1 MDDNGDQ
8 VIKKQTSAVNSSSS
22 PSNQENG
29 GPVPMQTTSFSLLA
43 VASLSSMGVTNS
55 PPRTEGL
62 SATLSHLPQ
71 SLIGCHSVHLAGINP
86 EHQNEKPE
94 QQCIVASEE
103 TTPKKQIVPI
113 PAINHP
119 KAVSVQGD
127 GLNLKQYTAESEDAM
142 IVSDICA
149 LDVTIQPHI
158 NNFSEQGSDMIQE
171 QVGTG
176 AGTVIAEGV
185 NNDVFAAA
193 TTTMEKLEVSK
204 ADQRIEGTVQLVQHS
219 AKR

>member
-1 MDDNGDQ
+1 
-8 VIKKQTSAVNSSSS
+8 
-22 PSNQENG
+22 
-29 GPVPMQTTSFSLLA
+29 MQTTSFSLLA
-43 VASLSSMGVTNS
+43 SLSSVGVTNS

-71 SLIGCHSVHLAGINP
+71 SLIGCHSVHLA
-86 EHQNEKPE
+86 
-94 QQCIVASEE
+94 
-103 TTPKKQIVPI
+103 
-113 PAINHP
+113 AINHP
-119 KAVSVQGD
+119 KAVSVQSD

-142 IVSDICA
+142 TVSDICA
-149 LDVTIQPHI
+149 LVVTIQPHI

-171 QVGTG
+171 QVATG